1 MEPAQHDLPQSSLD
15 FLFELLST
23 PSVSGHEEPC
33 QRVVARYAREL
44 GLVPEADVHGNVW
57 ACVGPGGGP
66 LVGLEGHVDQVG
78 LTVRHI
84 SDEGYLHCE
93 FTGGSWEL
101 YARRVTVHTASG
113 PVHGVVG
120 KQPLFYSDDN
130 TKLKKVHEYW
140 IDIGARNADDAKTKV
155 AVGDPVTYDGEPMLL
170 GEDLLMSCGLDDRIS
185 VFCAFETLRLLKD
198 AGYAGPARVAA
209 LSCVQEEISGVGAA
223 TVGYAL
229 PMTAVVAADVWPFIT
244 DVPDCDARRFGTLK
258 LGDGPCIVRGGNIAP
273 LVFDGLVASAKAAAL
288 PHQVQAWPGPTPT
301 DASLFFRAREGI
313 PSGLVGIPERYLHTP
328 SEVVHLGDV
337 WNTIRLMA
345 AFVRRVPSD
354 ADFSRRASIL
364 DN

>member
-1 MEPAQHDLPQSSLD
+1 MEPAQHELPQSSLD

-44 GLVPEADVHGNVW
+44 GLEPQADVHGNVW
-57 ACVGPGGGP
+57 ACLGPERAP

-113 PVHGVVG
+113 PVPGVMG
-120 KQPLFYSDDN
+120 KQPLHYAEDN

-140 IDIGARNADDAKTKV
+140 IDIGARNGDDAKAKV
-155 AVGDPVTYDGEPMLL
+155 AIGDPVTYDGQPTLF
-170 GEDLLMSCGLDDRIS
+170 GEDLLMSCGLDNRIS
-185 VFCAFETLRLLKD
+185 VFCAFETLRLLK
-198 AGYAGPARVAA
+198 GEGFSGPARAAA

-223 TVGYAL
+223 TLGYAL
-229 PMTAVVAADVWPFIT
+229 PMAAAVAADVWPFIT
-244 DVPDCDARRFGTLK
+244 DVPDCDARRFGPLK

-273 LVFDGLVASAKAAAL
+273 LVFDGLVVAAKETEL
-288 PHQVQAWPGPTPT
+288 PHQIQAWPGPTPT
-301 DASLFFRAREGI
+301 DASLFFRAREGM

-345 AFVRRVPSD
+345 AFVRRVPSG